1 MTTFTS
7 IVKTYALNEAE
18 AKLWRE
24 FYELVSDLN
33 NRIEDSEM
41 CHHLRDITIDMDN
54 FKENYILVDYARGM
68 VIEERTEFKEES

>member
-24 FYELVSDLN
+24 FYDLVSDLHS
-33 NRIEDSEM
+33 RIEDNEM
-41 CHHLRDITIDMDN
+41 CHYLCDITMDMDE
-54 FKENYILVDYARGM
+54 FKENYISVDYARGM